1 LGPVRPEPPFSPKK
15 MLEMAPSECYDCRA
29 SPGRQPPG
37 RRFSTAVEN
46 SVEKI
51 TALME
56 PKEKQNPWNDILRAV
71 ETKVD
76 PNSFETWFDPTVF
89 IGQEQDCLYVKVPN
103 AYFRDWLSFHYSNI
117 INECA
122 RDLFGKVFDVRYIH
136 DDTPTAFMRRSPEE
150 RKTKPGQTVNPNLN
164 PNYTFENFVVGSC
177 NQFAHAAALAVAKNP
192 AKSYNPLYVYGGA
205 GLGKT
210 HLMNAIGHFSIQQNA
225 RSKILYV
232 TTEKFMNDLVNHLQY
247 GKILE
252 FREKYRSVDLL
263 LMDDIH
269 YLSGRERTK
278 EEFFHTFNHLYDS
291 QKQIVIS
298 SDCPPKE
305 IPHLEER
312 FRSRFEWGL
321 IADLKPP
328 DIETRIA
335 ILNKKAE
342 AEAVSLPE
350 SVALYIADKV
360 QTNIRE
366 LEGYLR
372 RVIAFAS
379 LKGERIDLD
388 LTKEAL
394 KGLLDSSATIVTV
407 EKIQKLICHRFKIK
421 TSQLKSKNNSP
432 KIAFPRQIAMYLAK
446 EMTHSSLPEIGKKFG
461 GKHHTTVI
469 HSIRKIEKLRADDPE
484 FNKEI
489 NSLLAFIQ

>member
-1 LGPVRPEPPFSPKK
+1 
-15 MLEMAPSECYDCRA
+15 
-29 SPGRQPPG
+29 
-37 RRFSTAVEN
+37 
-46 SVEKI
+46 
-51 TALME
+51 
-56 PKEKQNPWNDILRAV
+56 
-71 ETKVD
+71 
-76 PNSFETWFDPTVF
+76 
-89 IGQEQDCLYVKVPN
+89 
-103 AYFRDWLSFHYSNI
+103 
-117 INECA
+117 
-122 RDLFGKVFDVRYIH
+122 
-136 DDTPTAFMRRSPEE
+136 
-150 RKTKPGQTVNPNLN
+150 
-164 PNYTFENFVVGSC
+164 
-177 NQFAHAAALAVAKNP
+177 
-192 AKSYNPLYVYGGA
+192 
-205 GLGKT
+205 
-210 HLMNAIGHFSIQQNA
+210 
-225 RSKILYV
+225 
-232 TTEKFMNDLVNHLQY
+232 MNDLVNHLQY
-247 GKILE
+247 GKVLE

-269 YLSGRERTK
+269 YLAGRERTK

-335 ILNKKAE
+335 ILKKKAE
-342 AEAVSLPE
+342 AEAVVLPE

-407 EKIQKLICHRFKIK
+407 EKIQKLICHKFKIK
-421 TSQLKSKNNSP
+421 PSQLKSKNNSP

-446 EMTHSSLPEIGKKFG
+446 ELTDSSLPEIGKKFG

-469 HSIRKIEKLRADDPE
+469 HSIRKIDKMRNDDPE

-489 NSLLAFIQ
+489 NSLMAFIQ

>member
-1 LGPVRPEPPFSPKK
+1 MEPEEKQNSWAQILK
-15 MLEMAPSECYDCRA
+15 
-29 SPGRQPPG
+29 
-37 RRFSTAVEN
+37 AVEN
-46 SVEKI
+46 
-51 TALME
+51 
-56 PKEKQNPWNDILRAV
+56 
-71 ETKVD
+71 KVD
-76 PNSFETWFDPTVF
+76 PKSFETWFEPTSF
-89 IGQEQDCLYVKVPN
+89 IGQEQDCVYIKVPN
-103 AYFRDWLSFHYSNI
+103 PYFRDWLSFHYSNLI
-117 INECA
+117 SECSLA
-122 RDLFGKVFDVRYIH
+122 IFGKSLEVRYIH
-136 DDTPTAFMRRSPEE
+136 DETPASFMRRSPEH
-150 RKTKPGQTVNPNLN
+150 RKSKQAQPINPNLN
-164 PNYTFENFVVGSC
+164 PNYTFDNFVVGSC
-177 NQFAHAAALAVAKNP
+177 NQFAHAAATAVSKNP

-210 HLMNAIGHFSIQQNA
+210 HLMNAIGHYAIQQNS

-305 IPHLEER
+305 IPHLEDR

-335 ILNKKAE
+335 ILKKKADL
-342 AEAVSLPE
+342 EAVNLPE
-350 SVALYIADKV
+350 TVALYIADKV
-360 QTNIRE
+360 QSNIRE

-394 KGLLDSSATIVTV
+394 KGLLDSSSTIVTV
-407 EKIQKLICHRFKIK
+407 EKIQKLICHKFKIK
-421 TSQLKSKNNSP
+421 PSQLKSRNNSP
-432 KIAFPRQIAMYLAK
+432 KISFPRQIAMYLAK
-446 EMTHSSLPEIGKKFG
+446 ELTRSSLPDIGKKFG

-469 HSIRKIEKLRADDPE
+469 HSIRKIERLRAEDPE

-489 NSLLAFIQ
+489 NSLMTFVQ

>member
-1 LGPVRPEPPFSPKK
+1 MEKL
-15 MLEMAPSECYDCRA
+15 MAS
-29 SPGRQPPG
+29 
-37 RRFSTAVEN
+37 
-46 SVEKI
+46 
-51 TALME
+51 ME
-56 PKEKQNPWNDILRAV
+56 PEEKQNPWNQILKAV
-71 ETKVD
+71 EQRVD
-76 PNSFETWFDPTVF
+76 PNSFETWFDPTTF
-89 IGQEQDCLYVKVPN
+89 IGQDLECLYIKVPN
-103 AYFRDWLSFHYSNI
+103 SYFRDWLSFHYSNLI
-117 INECA
+117 SECA
-122 RDLFGKVFDVRYIH
+122 KELFHKPLEIRYIYE
-136 DDTPTAFMRRSPEE
+136 DTPSAFMRRSPED
-150 RKTKPGQTVNPNLN
+150 RRSKPGLPLNPNLN
-164 PNYTFENFVVGSC
+164 PNYTFENFVVGSS

-192 AKSYNPLYVYGGA
+192 ARSYNPLYIYGGA

-210 HLMNAIGHFSIQQNA
+210 HLMNAIGHYTLAQNNPL
-225 RSKILYV
+225 KILYV

-247 GKILE
+247 GKVLE
-252 FREKYRSVDLL
+252 FRQKYRSVDVL

-291 QKQIVIS
+291 QKQIVIT

-305 IPHLEER
+305 IPHLEDR

-335 ILNKKAE
+335 ILKKKAE
-342 AEAVSLPE
+342 VEAVSLSE
-350 SVALYIADKV
+350 TVALYIADKV

-379 LKGERIDLD
+379 LKGEKIDLD

-394 KGLLDSSATIVTV
+394 KGLLDSSATIITV
-407 EKIQKLICHRFKIK
+407 EKIQKLICQKFKIK
-421 TSQLKSKNNSP
+421 PSQLKSKNNSP

-446 EMTHSSLPEIGKKFG
+446 ELTNSSLPEIGKKFG

-469 HSIRKIEKLRADDPE
+469 HSIRKVEKLRADDPE

-489 NSLLAFIQ
+489 NSLMAFMQ

>member
-1 LGPVRPEPPFSPKK
+1 
-15 MLEMAPSECYDCRA
+15 
-29 SPGRQPPG
+29 
-37 RRFSTAVEN
+37 
-46 SVEKI
+46 
-51 TALME
+51 ME
-56 PKEKQNPWNDILRAV
+56 PEEKQNPWIQIIRAV

-76 PNSFETWFDPTVF
+76 PQSFETWFEPTMY
-89 IGQEQDCLYVKVPN
+89 IGQEQDSLYIKVPN
-103 AYFRDWLSFHYSNI
+103 SYFRDWLSFHYSNL
-117 INECA
+117 INECS
-122 RDLFGKVFDVRYIH
+122 RELFHKTYDIRYLY
-136 DDTPTAFMRRSPEE
+136 DDTPTAFMRRSPDE
-150 RKTKPGQTVNPNLN
+150 RKSKPGSAFNPNLN
-164 PNYTFENFVVGSC
+164 PNYTFENFVVGTS
-177 NQFAHAAALAVAKNP
+177 NQFAQAAAIAVAKNP
-192 AKSYNPLYVYGGA
+192 AKSYNPLYIYGGA

-210 HLMNAIGHFSIQQNA
+210 HLMNAIGHHILQIDPQA
-225 RSKILYV
+225 KILYV

-247 GKILE
+247 GKVLE
-252 FREKYRSVDLL
+252 FRQKYRAVDVL

-305 IPHLEER
+305 IPHLEDR

-321 IADLKPP
+321 IADIKPP

-335 ILNKKAE
+335 IVKKKAD
-342 AEAVSLPE
+342 AEAVVLPE

-379 LKGERIDLD
+379 LKGEKIDLD

-394 KGLLDSSATIVTV
+394 KGLLDSSTLVVTV
-407 EKIQKLICHRFKIK
+407 EKIQRLICHKFKIK
-421 TSQLKSKNNSP
+421 PSQLKSKNNSP

-446 EMTHSSLPEIGKKFG
+446 ELTKSSLPEIGKKFG

-469 HSIRKIEKLRADDPE
+469 HSVRKIDKLRADDPE

-489 NSLLAFIQ
+489 NSLIAFIQ